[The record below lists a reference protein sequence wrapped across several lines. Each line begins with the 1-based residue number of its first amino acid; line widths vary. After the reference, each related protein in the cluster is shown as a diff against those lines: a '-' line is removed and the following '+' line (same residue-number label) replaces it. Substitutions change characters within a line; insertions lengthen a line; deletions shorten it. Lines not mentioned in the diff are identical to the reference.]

1 MSDHLPPLD
10 EWSEKIR
17 RWRGRVPDDDLAAY
31 AKGAFGGTIGFGT
44 RAALLNID
52 TTHMFVDPA
61 YAMTRSTDAAFL
73 AALVDITTLFRALGL
88 PIYYSRRDDR
98 SHPTYRGIWNA
109 KLGQAES
116 FQYTSDPRADQWP
129 DAYAPRPVDRI
140 VLKNKPSCFMQTPL
154 ESFLRYDRVDTL
166 VVVGTT
172 TSGCVRAA
180 VTDAFSHN
188 FRVIVVEE
196 AVTDRGR
203 AAHVANLFDMDMKYA
218 DVMPVADVRAALG
231 AAQLS

>member
-1 MSDHLPPLD
+1 MTDTPSIDTWPY
-10 EWSEKIR
+10 KIK

-31 AKGAFGGTIGFGT
+31 AKGAFGGTIGFGQRT
-44 RAALLNID
+44 GLLNID

-61 YAMTRSTDAAFL
+61 YAMTRARDDAFL
-73 AALVDITTLFRALGL
+73 AALVSITTTFRTLGL

-109 KLGQAES
+109 KLGQADS
-116 FQYTSDPRADQWP
+116 FQYARDPKADQWP
-129 DAYAPRPVDRI
+129 DAYAPRVEDRI

-180 VTDAFSHN
+180 VTDGFSHN

-218 DVMPVADVRAALG
+218 DVMSLAEVTATLTPSL
-231 AAQLS
+231 